1 MEKKKTV
8 VKIAGKEYT
17 MSGYETEEYMR
28 RVAAYVDG
36 KIGEL
41 KKNYFILS
49 TSMTSVL
56 AAANIADELFKA
68 QEENL
73 LLQEKNKYLREELRE
88 LQKPSSGANSG
99 AAHGLRLEKD
109 RKVTNKI

>member
-1 MEKKKTV
+1 MEKQKTV

-17 MSGYETEEYMR
+17 MSGYETEEYMH

-49 TSMTSVL
+49 TSMTAVL

-68 QEENL
+68 QEENM
-73 LLQEKNKYLREELRE
+73 LLQDKIKYLREEVRE
-88 LQKPSSGANSG
+88 LQKGAP
-99 AAHGLRLEKD
+99 AAAPAARLQTEMKKTGN
-109 RKVTNKI
+109 R